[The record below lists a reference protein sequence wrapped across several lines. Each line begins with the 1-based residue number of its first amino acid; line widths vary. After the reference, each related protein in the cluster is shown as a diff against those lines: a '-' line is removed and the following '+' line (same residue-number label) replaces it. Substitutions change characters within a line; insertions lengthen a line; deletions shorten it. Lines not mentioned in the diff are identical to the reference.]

1 MFGTL
6 KACKNSMDTPTKKD
20 TKNYRTSFIWGTVI
34 GGFML
39 LLSAVAYILEVVYP
53 GVRSTLVWPSLM
65 PAVLMLFMA
74 SLDYSRYLN
83 SSR

>member
-1 MFGTL
+1 
-6 KACKNSMDTPTKKD
+6 MDTPTKKD
-20 TKNYRTSFIWGTVI
+20 TKNYRASFIWGTVI

-83 SSR
+83 SNR